1 MTVSIPSKTVKT
13 RRPTQ
18 CSWNTAATK
27 RTQHFFL
34 SFVFIAFLNFAA
46 IFSNIISITQS
57 VADHLLIFQEAL
69 RPTNDV
75 QYVIEQYRTGAFVP
89 MPTLYNNFYH
99 GSGLGKTL
107 KSMMSGQSEPRANKC
122 RFPTRSN
129 LWRQH

>member
-1 MTVSIPSKTVKT
+1 MLSRHKMLPTTKDAHPS
-13 RRPTQ
+13 
-18 CSWNTAATK
+18 AI
-27 RTQHFFL
+27 FFL
-34 SFVFIAFLNFAA
+34 FLLAFLNFAA

-99 GSGLGKTL
+99 GSGLGKAMDMRNGL
-107 KSMMSGQSEPRANKC
+107 D
-122 RFPTRSN
+122 
-129 LWRQH
+129 